1 MTASQTDVARVA
13 QALRRLR
20 DLLPLK
26 ERQQSLD
33 KPVVDLHRA
42 ILRSLLDRGRPLTGD
57 EIAGM
62 LGNKDAAAQAVA
74 RLVSL
79 DLIVRNEIS
88 SRKAKTNESG
98 ALYDKGVDVV
108 GAYPMTTEATPHQ
121 VAVNG
126 HRLYAMCAVDA
137 LAIGPM
143 FDAETLIRS
152 RCHVSGE
159 PISIRQKRGEIL
171 ETKPSNEIQ
180 VGIRWQR
187 LTACCAHDMC
197 RQMVYFKDTET
208 AMAWQVQDP
217 SLNELFTLQEAADLG
232 RAFFL
237 PLLAD

>member
-1 MTASQTDVARVA
+1 LQ
-13 QALRRLR
+13 

-33 KPVVDLHRA
+33 KPVIDVHRA
-42 ILRSLLDRGRPLTGD
+42 ILRSLLYRGRPLTGD

-88 SRKAKTNESG
+88 SRNAEANESG
-98 ALYDKGVDVV
+98 VLDDKAGEIV

-137 LAIGPM
+137 LAIGPI
-143 FDAETLIRS
+143 FDAETLIQS
-152 RCHVSGE
+152 RCHVTGA
-159 PISIRQKRGEIL
+159 PISINQKGGEIL
-171 ETKPSNEIQ
+171 ETKPSPAIQ
-180 VGIRWQR
+180 VGVRWQR

-197 RQMVYFKDTET
+197 RQMVYFKDLET

-217 SLNELFTLQEAADLG
+217 SLNELFTLKEAVDLG
-232 RAFFL
+232 RTFFL
-237 PLLAD
+237 PLLADCKPGRPGFSAP